1 MTDTDTISL
10 IRRWLGDGSI
20 NIFGIPFAGKDTQA
34 NLLAKEFNAQI
45 LGGGEILRNSTL
57 TPSSRAIM
65 EAGGM
70 FPTQEYVDIVLPYLS
85 KDEFAGSP
93 LILSSVGRWH
103 GEEEGVT
110 QALEQSGHPLKVV
123 VFLNIDESV
132 LHQRWEAAKE
142 TNDRGSRADDAQ
154 EKLATRLAEFHDKTL
169 PVINYYRDKGLL
181 IEIDA
186 SAHVMDVCA
195 AILDALASR
204 ASAAQ

>member
-10 IRRWLGDGSI
+10 IRQWLGDGSI

-57 TPSSRAIM
+57 TPNGKAIM

-70 FPTQEYVDIVLPYLS
+70 FPTQEYVNIVLPYLS
-85 KDEFAGSP
+85 KEEFAGRP

-103 GEEEGVT
+103 GEEDGVV
-110 QALEQSGHPLKVV
+110 QALEQSRHPLKAV

-132 LHQRWEAAKE
+132 LHQRWEAAQE
-142 TNDRGSRADDAQ
+142 TNDRGDRADDGQ
-154 EKLATRLAEFHDKTL
+154 EKLATRLAEFHDKTV
-169 PVINYYRDKGLL
+169 PVIEYYRSKGLL

-186 SAHVMDVCA
+186 SAHVMDVCG
-195 AILDALASR
+195 AILDELASR
-204 ASAAQ
+204 ASTTQ